1 MTPLSLRMHAFDE
14 PVDGYLVP
22 QPARAGEAIH
32 VVADR
37 RELRA
42 DAEAVQEQRPLL
54 RAGAPRHLAGDELAQ
69 VGVDVPVE
77 VARVLVVADLE
88 AVALLGR
95 LKVARGV
102 VLLARA
108 GVED

>member
-1 MTPLSLRMHAFDE
+1 MHALDE

-22 QPARAGEAIH
+22 QPALAGEAID

-37 RELRA
+37 GELRA
-42 DAEAVQEQRPLL
+42 DADTVQEQRPLR
-54 RAGAPRHLAGDELAQ
+54 RAGAPRHLAGDQLAQ
-69 VGVDVPVE
+69 VRVGIPVE

-88 AVALLGR
+88 PVALLGR
-95 LKVARGV
+95 REVARGV

-108 GVED
+108 G